1 MAQLTIR
8 TSEELLDRIRTAA
21 ASRGGSMNDFV
32 TRVLDVA
39 TDPDLNTDETDR
51 VRERLAHAGLLVTHK
66 APRCRPAGQA
76 VAAARAAA
84 GAGRPMSDL
93 IGDGRS

>member
-8 TSEELLDRIRTAA
+8 TTEELLARVRAAA

-51 VRERLAHAGLLVTHK
+51 VRERLAQAGLLVTQA
-66 APRCRPAGQA
+66 APRRRPDGQA

-84 GAGRPMSDL
+84 GAGRTMSDL